1 MVGAISAWNSPLMLV
16 AYKLAPALAAGCTF
30 VLKPSEHTPVSAL
43 YFAEI
48 FAEAGFPDGVFNVVT
63 GDGPTVGEPLGVASR
78 RRQGGVH
85 RVNRH
90 RHKGGQGG
98 RRAPR
103 QGVAGAGR
111 QVGQHRVC
119 NDADMEA
126 AVNGVVAGIFAACG
140 QTCVAGSRLLVQRDV
155 HDEVVGR
162 VVERARRIKL
172 GDPMELETEMGPL
185 AFEAQFDKVMRYIGI
200 GAREGAEIATG
211 GRRPEQFG
219 DGLLVEPTVFT
230 GVDNRMT
237 IAREEIFG
245 PVLSVIPFEGEDE
258 AVAVAND
265 STHGLAAGVWTRDI
279 QRAHR
284 MVPRLQVGTVWVN
297 AYRVIGREVPFGGY
311 KMSGYGRE
319 NGMEGL
325 REYQHTKAVWIET
338 SGNTRDPFKLG

>member
-1 MVGAISAWNSPLMLV
+1 M
-16 AYKLAPALAAGCTF
+16 
-30 VLKPSEHTPVSAL
+30 
-43 YFAEI
+43 FA
-48 FAEAGFPDGVFNVVT
+48 
-63 GDGPTVGEPLGVASR
+63 
-78 RRQGGVH
+78 
-85 RVNRH
+85 
-90 RHKGGQGG
+90 
-98 RRAPR
+98 
-103 QGVAGAGR
+103 
-111 QVGQHRVC
+111 
-119 NDADMEA
+119 DADIEA

-140 QTCVAGSRLLVQRDV
+140 QTCVAGSRLLVQREV

-162 VVERARRIKL
+162 VVERARQIKL
-172 GDPMELETEMGPL
+172 GDPMELDTEMGPL
-185 AFEAQFDKVMRYIGI
+185 AFAAQFDKVMRYIEI

-211 GRRPEQFG
+211 GRRPEQFA

-245 PVLSVIPFEGEDE
+245 PVLSVIGFDAEDD

-297 AYRVIGREVPFGGY
+297 AYRVIGCEVPFGGY

-325 REYQHTKAVWIET
+325 REYQHTKAVWIEL
-338 SGNTRDPFKLG
+338 SGTTRDPFKLG